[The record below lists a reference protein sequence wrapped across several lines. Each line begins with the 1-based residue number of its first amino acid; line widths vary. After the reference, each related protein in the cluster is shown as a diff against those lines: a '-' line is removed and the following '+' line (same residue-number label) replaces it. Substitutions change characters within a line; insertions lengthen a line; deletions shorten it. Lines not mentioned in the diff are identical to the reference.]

1 MKVTLSGKQ
10 VDISDKLRKH
20 VEDGVS
26 ASVDKY
32 FSAPISYS
40 VAFPL
45 KERISV
51 LKSLSIRQKTLF
63 WKVRVPRQIRIRRL
77 IMLTSIL
84 RLVYAATNEAECTQE
99 QNRFG
104 GISLFRSSSAGWA
117 RWRSRRRM
125 KTLRWQLLKPMP
137 TFRYVR
143 LAKPLCW
150 WI

>member
-32 FSAPISYS
+32 FSAPISCS
-40 VAFPL
+40 VAFPR

-63 WKVRVPRQIRIRRL
+63 
-77 IMLTSIL
+77 
-84 RLVYAATNEAECTQE
+84 
-99 QNRFG
+99 
-104 GISLFRSSSAGWA
+104 
-117 RWRSRRRM
+117 
-125 KTLRWQLLKPMP
+125 
-137 TFRYVR
+137 
-143 LAKPLCW
+143 
-150 WI
+150 